1 MKKTLWDSFEFR
13 EAATLFKDLLS
24 EKELRQAAPDTL
36 FKEEE
41 DHKLETDWQIVGEK
55 VPETDRSL
63 DPLEQALERMCRRG
77 GFQGSVLADNSG
89 LLFSHF
95 ITARW
100 KGDIMAAFTSIMGES
115 MAQAATLL
123 RQPNANNI
131 SMDINYLDKIILRK
145 FSIEDVSYFLL
156 IISPQQVD
164 ERAEVELSITQVSD
178 ILKAD

>member
-41 DHKLETDWQIVGEK
+41 DHKLETDWQIMGEK

-63 DPLEQALERMCRRG
+63 DPLEQALERMCKRG
-77 GFQGSVLADNSG
+77 SFQASVLADNSG
-89 LLFSHF
+89 LLLATYNSPVE
-95 ITARW
+95 
-100 KGDIMAAFTSIMGES
+100 GDIMAAFTSIMGES

-145 FSIEDVSYFLL
+145 FSIEDVPYFLL

-164 ERAEVELSITQVSD
+164 ERAEVELSITQISD
-178 ILKAD
+178 ILKVD

>member
-13 EAATLFKDLLS
+13 ETATLFKDILA
-24 EKELRQAAPDTL
+24 EKELRKAAPDTL

-55 VPETDRSL
+55 RPDTDRPL

-89 LLFSHF
+89 LLLATYNSPVE
-95 ITARW
+95 
-100 KGDIMAAFTSIMGES
+100 GDIMAAFTSIMGES

>member
-13 EAATLFKDLLS
+13 ETATLFNGLLA
-24 EKELRQAAPDTL
+24 EKELRKTVPDSL
-36 FKEEE
+36 FREE
-41 DHKLETDWQIVGEK
+41 DQKLKTDWQISGERR
-55 VPETDRSL
+55 PQTDRQL
-63 DPLEQALERMCRRG
+63 DPLEQALERMCKRG
-77 GFQGSVLADNSG
+77 SFQASVLADKSG
-89 LLFSHF
+89 LLLATYNSPVE
-95 ITARW
+95 
-100 KGDIMAAFTSIMGES
+100 GDIMAAFTSIMGES

-145 FSIEDVSYFLL
+145 FSIDDVPYFLL

-164 ERAEVELSITQVSD
+164 ERAEVELSITQLSD